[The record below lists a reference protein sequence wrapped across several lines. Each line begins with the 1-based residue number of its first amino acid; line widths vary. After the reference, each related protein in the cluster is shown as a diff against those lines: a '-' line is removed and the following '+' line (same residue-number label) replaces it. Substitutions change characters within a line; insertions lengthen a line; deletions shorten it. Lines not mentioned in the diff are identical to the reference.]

1 MATTTETTRVRV
13 GLSPASDT
21 AAAAKAAAHAAATGA
36 EVDLALLF
44 LSPEHLDT
52 AEQAVEVVRKTLAP
66 GTLLGCVAQ
75 GVVAGDREVEEG
87 PAVAVW
93 AATLPGASVTGVHSS
108 AVDVGDAV
116 AITGFPDVD
125 GAAIVTL
132 LVDPFSYPAAGFLE
146 QLNEDHPHLPLVGGL
161 AVADRE
167 PGGSALILDDEVHTE
182 GAVGA
187 VIRDAPVVAVVSQG
201 CAPFGQE
208 SVITAAEGNVIHEL
222 AGEPALDRLR
232 ADLEALTPEQRQMAL
247 GGVLAGVVID
257 ENRPEYERGDYL
269 IRGLLGMDDATGA
282 LVLGE
287 PVRVGQTL
295 RFHVRDADA
304 ADEDLRQALGEAV
317 RHGTPAGALLFT
329 CNGRGTNMFPV
340 PHHDARLVSAA
351 LGDPNVAGFFCGG
364 EIGPVGSQTFLHG
377 FTATL
382 AVFLER

>member
-13 GLSPASDT
+13 GLSAASET
-21 AAAAKAAAHAAATGA
+21 AAAAAAAASAAATGRP
-36 EVDLALLF
+36 VDLALLF

-52 AEQAVEVVRKTLAP
+52 ADDAVEVVRETLAP
-66 GTLLGCVAQ
+66 ATLLGCVAQ
-75 GVVAGDREVEEG
+75 GVVAGDREVERG

-93 AATLPGASVTGVHSS
+93 AATLPGASVTGFHAS
-108 AVDVGDAV
+108 AVELDEAI

-125 GAAIVTL
+125 GAAVVTL
-132 LVDPFSYPAAGFLE
+132 LVDPFTYPAAAFLE
-146 QLNEDHPHLPLVGGL
+146 QLNEEHPGLPLVGGL
-161 AVADRE
+161 AVA
-167 PGGSALILDDEVHTE
+167 GSGAGTTAMILDGEVHLE

-187 VIRDAPVVAVVSQG
+187 VVRNSPVVTVVSQG
-201 CAPFGQE
+201 CAPFGQDA
-208 SVITAAEGNVIHEL
+208 VITAAEGNVIHEL
-222 AGEPALDRLR
+222 AGEPALERLR
-232 ADLEALTPEQRQMAL
+232 ADLASLTPEQRQMAL
-247 GGVLAGVVID
+247 GGVLAGFVID
-257 ENRPEYERGDYL
+257 ENKPEYGRGDFL
-269 IRGLLGMDDATGA
+269 IRGLLGMDEATGA
-282 LVLGE
+282 LVVGQ
-287 PVRVGQTL
+287 PVRVGQTV

-351 LGDPNVAGFFCGG
+351 LGEPNVGGFFCGG
-364 EIGPVGSQTFLHG
+364 EIGPVGGQAFLHG